1 MTEKIKTFAE
11 MNKREKFS
19 VIREVVSA
27 NEEYAAFLTHEIELL
42 ENKATSP
49 KKPTA
54 TQVENEGFKADI
66 VAFLEGA
73 DAPKSIKEIQ
83 AGVPSVAT
91 LSNQRITHIL
101 TALVKSEVITKDYVK
116 KVPFYFINK

>member
-1 MTEKIKTFAE
+1 MTKKEMFIKIKKVVAE
-11 MNKREKFS
+11 
-19 VIREVVSA
+19 
-27 NEEYAAFLTHEIELL
+27 NEEMVAFIDHEIELL
-42 ENKATSP
+42 ENKAKSP

-83 AGVPSVAT
+83 AEVPSVAG

-101 TALVKSEVITKDYVK
+101 TALVKSKVIAKDYVK